1 MSNRLIDL
9 TFTLALQVLKDFPE
23 CLQADICLHLNSNLL
38 NTFPAFNAASQGC
51 LRALAL
57 RFKTTH
63 LPPGDY
69 IIHEEDEINQL
80 YFIMRGTVEVLRDDV
95 IMAIL
100 GRRSEKSN
108 STAYDCRTDTVK
120 VWWEFHKQM
129 SCGHM
134 LLAKRPASW
143 WNRGWRWAMLRF
155 DAELKCEIVVFSIA
169 HCQSWFFGVATGIN
183 SCYVNQSIINYFN
196 REGWHIWR
204 ELRFGFWPPHGT
216 LERQYP
222 RADILWFAFH
232 YEARLDC
239 YSQAVSNVQGEFQA
253 GHGNHVQCA
262 LRRWCSKGGGEETD
276 LRCSIIVVWRLFSM
290 LNWCCSLLLCV
301 VRCVLCCVM
310 LCCVAH
316 YFVAALCGRVR

>member
-120 VWWEFHKQM
+120 V
-129 SCGHM
+129 
-134 LLAKRPASW
+134 
-143 WNRGWRWAMLRF
+143 
-155 DAELKCEIVVFSIA
+155 
-169 HCQSWFFGVATGIN
+169 
-183 SCYVNQSIINYFN
+183 
-196 REGWHIWR
+196 
-204 ELRFGFWPPHGT
+204 
-216 LERQYP
+216 
-222 RADILWFAFH
+222 
-232 YEARLDC
+232 
-239 YSQAVSNVQGEFQA
+239 
-253 GHGNHVQCA
+253 
-262 LRRWCSKGGGEETD
+262 
-276 LRCSIIVVWRLFSM
+276 
-290 LNWCCSLLLCV
+290 
-301 VRCVLCCVM
+301 
-310 LCCVAH
+310 
-316 YFVAALCGRVR
+316 